1 MDEDWHR
8 YVMAMAIAAAII
20 VIVVIAVIRLWPAL

>member
-8 YVMAMAIAAAII
+8 YVMATAIGAAII
-20 VIVVIAVIRLWPAL
+20 VIVIVAVVRFWPL